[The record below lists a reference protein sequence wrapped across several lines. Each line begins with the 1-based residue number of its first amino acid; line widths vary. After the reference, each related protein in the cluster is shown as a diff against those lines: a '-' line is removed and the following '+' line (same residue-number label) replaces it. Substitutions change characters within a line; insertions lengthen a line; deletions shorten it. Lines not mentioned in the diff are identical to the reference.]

1 MKSTSDP
8 DSFIKYIYRTIL
20 KSFFLRPYLFF
31 NIELLGSIFF
41 HLKNKKN
48 QSNMHKTALELVSIG
63 VLPQHAGIGIGK
75 KLLKEFEKYAKENK
89 IRKLKLSVLNSNEDG
104 ISFYLSN
111 QWIKKPISS
120 TKYIFSKKK
129 LNLINSIYNFVPY
142 TIKCVLASVYGFYL
156 DNIRYDSNLIKRVEK
171 YIERESWQKSQ
182 LIDWQE
188 EELRELFSMQ
198 RSMCHTTENIGKQKM
213 NLLPN

>member
-1 MKSTSDP
+1 MSDNLKILKSDDRKYLSQIINCHKLVFPKSLQNAFGDEYLRKTFYWYLQNSTHRKIIIYKKNEKVVGFLTMKSTSDP
-8 DSFIKYIYRTIL
+8 DSFITYIYRTIL

-48 QSNMHKTALELVSIG
+48 QNNMHKTALELVSIG

-120 TKYIFSKKK
+120 KKYIFFEKK
-129 LNLINSIYNFVPY
+129 
-142 TIKCVLASVYGFYL
+142 IKF
-156 DNIRYDSNLIKRVEK
+156 D
-171 YIERESWQKSQ
+171 
-182 LIDWQE
+182 
-188 EELRELFSMQ
+188 
-198 RSMCHTTENIGKQKM
+198 
-213 NLLPN
+213 

>member
-1 MKSTSDP
+1 MSDNLKILKSNDRKYLSQIINCHKLVFPKSLQNAFGDEYLRKTFYWYLQNSTHRKIIIYKKNEKVVGFLTMKSTSDP

-89 IRKLKLSVLNSNEDG
+89 IRKLKLCVLNSNEDG

-120 TKYIFSKKK
+120 TKYIFFEKK
-129 LNLINSIYNFVPY
+129 
-142 TIKCVLASVYGFYL
+142 IKF
-156 DNIRYDSNLIKRVEK
+156 D
-171 YIERESWQKSQ
+171 
-182 LIDWQE
+182 
-188 EELRELFSMQ
+188 
-198 RSMCHTTENIGKQKM
+198 
-213 NLLPN
+213 

>member
-1 MKSTSDP
+1 MSDNLKILKSNDRKYLSQIISCHKLVFPKSLQNAFGDEYLRKTFYWYLQNSTHRKIIIYKKNEKVVGFLTMKSTSDP

-120 TKYIFSKKK
+120 TKYIFFEKK
-129 LNLINSIYNFVPY
+129 
-142 TIKCVLASVYGFYL
+142 IKF
-156 DNIRYDSNLIKRVEK
+156 D
-171 YIERESWQKSQ
+171 
-182 LIDWQE
+182 
-188 EELRELFSMQ
+188 
-198 RSMCHTTENIGKQKM
+198 
-213 NLLPN
+213 

>member
-1 MKSTSDP
+1 MSDNLKILKSNDRKYLSQIINCHKLVFPKSLQNAFGDEYLRKTFYWYLQNSTHRKIIIYKKNEKVVGFLTMKSTSDP

-48 QSNMHKTALELVSIG
+48 QNNMHKTALELVSIG

-120 TKYIFSKKK
+120 KKYIFFEKK
-129 LNLINSIYNFVPY
+129 
-142 TIKCVLASVYGFYL
+142 IKF
-156 DNIRYDSNLIKRVEK
+156 D
-171 YIERESWQKSQ
+171 
-182 LIDWQE
+182 
-188 EELRELFSMQ
+188 
-198 RSMCHTTENIGKQKM
+198 
-213 NLLPN
+213 

>member
-1 MKSTSDP
+1 MSDNLKILKSNDRKYLSQIINCHKLVFPKSLQNAFGDEYLRKTFYWYLQNSTHRKIIIYKKNEKVVGFLTMKSTSDP

-120 TKYIFSKKK
+120 TKYIFFEKK
-129 LNLINSIYNFVPY
+129 
-142 TIKCVLASVYGFYL
+142 IKF
-156 DNIRYDSNLIKRVEK
+156 D
-171 YIERESWQKSQ
+171 
-182 LIDWQE
+182 
-188 EELRELFSMQ
+188 
-198 RSMCHTTENIGKQKM
+198 
-213 NLLPN
+213 

>member
-1 MKSTSDP
+1 MSDNLKILKSNDRKYLSQIINCHKLVFPKSLQNAFGDEYLRKTFYWYLQNSTHRKIIIYKKNEKVVGFLTMKSTSDP

-89 IRKLKLSVLNSNEDG
+89 IRNLKLSVLNSNEDG

-120 TKYIFSKKK
+120 TKYIFFEKK
-129 LNLINSIYNFVPY
+129 
-142 TIKCVLASVYGFYL
+142 IKF
-156 DNIRYDSNLIKRVEK
+156 D
-171 YIERESWQKSQ
+171 
-182 LIDWQE
+182 
-188 EELRELFSMQ
+188 
-198 RSMCHTTENIGKQKM
+198 
-213 NLLPN
+213 

>member
-1 MKSTSDP
+1 MSDNLKILKSNDRKYLSQIINCHKLVFPKSLQNAFGDEYLRKTFYWYLQNSTHRKIIIYKKNEKVVGFLTMKSTSDP

-120 TKYIFSKKK
+120 TKYIFFEKK
-129 LNLINSIYNFVPY
+129 N
-142 TIKCVLASVYGFYL
+142 
-156 DNIRYDSNLIKRVEK
+156 
-171 YIERESWQKSQ
+171 
-182 LIDWQE
+182 
-188 EELRELFSMQ
+188 
-198 RSMCHTTENIGKQKM
+198 
-213 NLLPN
+213 

>member
-1 MKSTSDP
+1 MSDNLKILKSNDRKYLSQIINCHKLVFPKSLQNAFGDEYLRKTFYWYLQNSTHRKIIIYKKNEKVVGFLTMKSTSDP

-120 TKYIFSKKK
+120 TKYIFFEK
-129 LNLINSIYNFVPY
+129 I
-142 TIKCVLASVYGFYL
+142 IKF
-156 DNIRYDSNLIKRVEK
+156 D
-171 YIERESWQKSQ
+171 
-182 LIDWQE
+182 
-188 EELRELFSMQ
+188 
-198 RSMCHTTENIGKQKM
+198 
-213 NLLPN
+213 

>member
-1 MKSTSDP
+1 MSDNLKILKSNDRKYLSQIINCHKLVFPKSLQNAFGDEYLRKTFYWYLQNSTHRKIIIYKKNEKVVGFLTMKSTSDP

-120 TKYIFSKKK
+120 AKYIFFEKK
-129 LNLINSIYNFVPY
+129 
-142 TIKCVLASVYGFYL
+142 IKF
-156 DNIRYDSNLIKRVEK
+156 D
-171 YIERESWQKSQ
+171 
-182 LIDWQE
+182 
-188 EELRELFSMQ
+188 
-198 RSMCHTTENIGKQKM
+198 
-213 NLLPN
+213 

>member
-1 MKSTSDP
+1 MSDNLKILKSNDRKYLSQIINCHKLVFPKSLQNAFGDEYLRKTFYWYLQNSTHRKIIIYKKNEKVVGFLTMKSTSDP
-8 DSFIKYIYRTIL
+8 DSFIKYIYRTLL

-120 TKYIFSKKK
+120 TKYIFFEKK
-129 LNLINSIYNFVPY
+129 
-142 TIKCVLASVYGFYL
+142 IKF
-156 DNIRYDSNLIKRVEK
+156 D
-171 YIERESWQKSQ
+171 
-182 LIDWQE
+182 
-188 EELRELFSMQ
+188 
-198 RSMCHTTENIGKQKM
+198 
-213 NLLPN
+213 

>member
-1 MKSTSDP
+1 MSDNLKILKSDDRKYLSQIINCHKLVFPKSLQNAFGDEYLRKTFYWYLQNSTHRKIIIYEKNEKVVGFLTMKSTSDP
-8 DSFIKYIYRTIL
+8 DSFITYIYRTIL

-48 QSNMHKTALELVSIG
+48 HNNMHKTALELVSIG

-120 TKYIFSKKK
+120 KKYIFFEKK
-129 LNLINSIYNFVPY
+129 
-142 TIKCVLASVYGFYL
+142 IKF
-156 DNIRYDSNLIKRVEK
+156 D
-171 YIERESWQKSQ
+171 
-182 LIDWQE
+182 
-188 EELRELFSMQ
+188 
-198 RSMCHTTENIGKQKM
+198 
-213 NLLPN
+213 

>member
-1 MKSTSDP
+1 MSDNLKILKSNDRKYLSQIINCHKLVFPKSLQNAFGDEYLRKTFYWYLQNSTHRKIIIYKKNEKVVGFLTMKSTSDP
-8 DSFIKYIYRTIL
+8 DSFIMYIYRTIL

-120 TKYIFSKKK
+120 TKYIFFEKK
-129 LNLINSIYNFVPY
+129 
-142 TIKCVLASVYGFYL
+142 IKF
-156 DNIRYDSNLIKRVEK
+156 D
-171 YIERESWQKSQ
+171 
-182 LIDWQE
+182 
-188 EELRELFSMQ
+188 
-198 RSMCHTTENIGKQKM
+198 
-213 NLLPN
+213 

>member
-1 MKSTSDP
+1 MSDNLKILKSNDRKYLSQIINCHKLVFPKSLQNAFGDEYLSKTFNWYLQNSTHRKIIIYKKNAKVVGFLTMKSTSDP

-120 TKYIFSKKK
+120 TKYIFFEKK
-129 LNLINSIYNFVPY
+129 
-142 TIKCVLASVYGFYL
+142 IKF
-156 DNIRYDSNLIKRVEK
+156 D
-171 YIERESWQKSQ
+171 
-182 LIDWQE
+182 
-188 EELRELFSMQ
+188 
-198 RSMCHTTENIGKQKM
+198 
-213 NLLPN
+213 

>member
-1 MKSTSDP
+1 MSDNLKILKSNDRKYLSQIINCHKLVFPKSLQNAFGDEYLRKTFYWYLQNSTHRKIIIYKKNEKVVGFLTMKSTSDP

-48 QSNMHKTALELVSIG
+48 QNNMHKTALELVSIG

-120 TKYIFSKKK
+120 TKYIFFEKK
-129 LNLINSIYNFVPY
+129 
-142 TIKCVLASVYGFYL
+142 IKF
-156 DNIRYDSNLIKRVEK
+156 D
-171 YIERESWQKSQ
+171 
-182 LIDWQE
+182 
-188 EELRELFSMQ
+188 
-198 RSMCHTTENIGKQKM
+198 
-213 NLLPN
+213 